1 MYLECWYGL
10 FLPFRPFPMQMQR
23 RELEPS
29 LGGSLLTYLWLGSVV
44 NGEVVAMP
52 RVSPADGWNT
62 EDAVTHETV
71 IEVGELLSSL
81 ESTSDE
87 TTSAAS
93 AASTRGMRLRAL
105 ASASPTC
112 LDDDELLCYQLRR
125 WRLRN

>member
-1 MYLECWYGL
+1 M
-10 FLPFRPFPMQMQR
+10 
-23 RELEPS
+23 
-29 LGGSLLTYLWLGSVV
+29 

-93 AASTRGMRLRAL
+93 AASTRGFLPGMRLRAL